1 MGSDL
6 PLESEL
12 LYMKKMNMVDKYN
25 AVVKMLNGETVEGFS
40 VEDAVGFLN
49 GRAELAAK
57 KNASGGG
64 ERKPTAQQIAN
75 EGVKATILAVLGA
88 ATEPMTINAM
98 CKANAELAEISN
110 QRITAL
116 LTQLVD
122 KGNGVVVRTEVK
134 GKAHFALRSAD

>member
-12 LYMKKMNMVDKYN
+12 LYMKKMNMVEKYN
-25 AVVKMLNGETVEGFS
+25 AVVKMLNGETVEGFTLD
-40 VEDAVGFLN
+40 DAKAFLN

-75 EGVKATILAVLGA
+75 EGIKATIV
-88 ATEPMTINAM
+88 ATLTETPMTIGDIG
-98 CKANAELAEISN
+98 KANTDLAELSN
-110 QRITAL
+110 QRMSAL
-116 LTQLVD
+116 LTQLVNS
-122 KGNGVVVRTEVK
+122 GAVVRTEVK
-134 GKAHFALRSAD
+134 GKAYFAILPHAED

>member
-1 MGSDL
+1 
-6 PLESEL
+6 
-12 LYMKKMNMVDKYN
+12 MNMVEKFE
-25 AVVKMLNGETVEGFS
+25 AVKTLLNGGVVENFS
-40 VEDAVGFLN
+40 VADAVAFLD
-49 GRAELAAK
+49 GRIELVQK

-64 ERKPTAQQIAN
+64 KRKPTAQQIAN
-75 EGVKATILAVLGA
+75 EGVKETILAVLGA

>member
-1 MGSDL
+1 
-6 PLESEL
+6 
-12 LYMKKMNMVDKYN
+12 MKKMNMVEKYE
-25 AVVKMLNGETVEGFS
+25 AVKALLNGEAVENFS
-40 VEDAVGFLN
+40 VADAVAFLD
-49 GRAELAAK
+49 GRIELVQK

-88 ATEPMTINAM
+88 STEPMTINAM
-98 CKANAELAEISN
+98 AKANAELAEISN